1 MTAPRQEPGR
11 AERLVDVLVDGLER
25 GITKIPAPVLGIA
38 IGLFLGW
45 VVNILATV
53 GPVETMSPLEAEAM
67 NYNGGRSLLPGP
79 VPVDQQ
85 AAAAASAPSTAA
97 AHG

>member
-1 MTAPRQEPGR
+1 MTAPKHELGR
-11 AERLVDVLVDGLER
+11 AERLVDFLADGIEH
-25 GITKIPAPVLGIA
+25 GIARIPAPALGIA

-45 VVNILATV
+45 VINIVATA

-67 NYNGGRSLLPGP
+67 NYNGGPGLLPDLAH
-79 VPVDQQ
+79 VDQH
-85 AAAAASAPSTAA
+85 AAASAPSTPA